1 MVKVGGSIPSI
12 GTIGV
17 YSLTLI
23 RCRKDNWLHGG
34 STPLSPTMKASEEF
48 AYLGKLDTG
57 TMKDW
62 LQMAKKMNCTYIAV
76 VMTWALGERNKGN
89 L

>member
-1 MVKVGGSIPSI
+1 MKKSLEKPSGDEI
-12 GTIGV
+12 KEQMIQNA
-17 YSLTLI
+17 LMI
-23 RCRKDNWLHGG
+23 AK
-34 STPLSPTMKASEEF
+34 EF

-62 LQMAKKMNCTYIAV
+62 LQMAKKMNCTFIAV